1 MVQRRFSSIVSKR
14 MLPVTSSWRVGGSPI
29 HPGTTALHMALVSPF
44 LACGFH
50 MRLGAQYHSISL
62 KLRIPRMVTRQLWS
76 KHLARGVPSPGFD
89 PVCHQWSEP
98 SETKRHGNPEDF
110 LSCVSSRFKPE
121 VSCRYA
127 PLLRGIGIIF
137 SVCHERNHS
146 NLWPWIFHHLSK
158 ILRSEN
164 VVQDWLL
171 FHRAAIL
178 PGQSYMA
185 SCTDSW
191 YQTGDLRNLFRDIF
205 PFQTHLVDDRTP
217 NGCG

>member
-1 MVQRRFSSIVSKR
+1 MLRLSSSRITDFPGGSASTFMVQRRFSSIVSKR

-44 LACGFH
+44 FACGFH

-76 KHLARGVPSPGFD
+76 KHLARGVPSPGFRD

-121 VSCRYA
+121 KLQTRTTFG
-127 PLLRGIGIIF
+127 LGIIL
-137 SVCHERNHS
+137 SVKEIIRIS
-146 NLWPWIFHHLSK
+146 GLGSFTISR
-158 ILRSEN
+158 RSWE
-164 VVQDWLL
+164 VK
-171 FHRAAIL
+171 
-178 PGQSYMA
+178 
-185 SCTDSW
+185 T
-191 YQTGDLRNLFRDIF
+191 
-205 PFQTHLVDDRTP
+205 
-217 NGCG
+217 